1 MFVKRETFSLP
12 QIVLI
17 TLAILL
23 GAGLRLAGNNQP
35 FPSSDHAELAAL
47 VTFFYPRDWAMLL
60 PSTTSTWN
68 LLTTAHGILPLTI
81 GLISST
87 LTGLMGFQITE
98 FWWNL
103 PFVLI
108 NLTSIPL
115 AASLVKRLS
124 QPKAGV
130 FAAFLVALMPI
141 HVGLSRSSG
150 LSHIPLTFWCQLLSL
165 LALLNYFEDQSPR
178 QATKAGLALALNLC
192 VEQLFPLLFI
202 LIFLYGILVIPSK
215 PKTQPSLMQ
224 RVERTRRLLFT
235 NRVMILPLLII
246 CFHFAVM
253 LGYIGG
259 FWASGGPAARLRQG
273 SSGEAGLHLFD
284 AWNNASYCI
293 GSLSLVLL
301 LGLGMLNLP
310 ALLRLEKR
318 AFPLLWALV
327 YLLPF
332 VLFTRRHVYELFLFG
347 LAPLSLNAAIL
358 LAKVWQRS
366 AKHRQQWLLGGLFTM
381 LSTLYLLRTF
391 TMIFGFNPGPEL
403 ATLVG
408 IGEAPGARMPKDQGL
423 KAAAWWVRQN
433 SQAADL
439 VFGDSAYEQYQLW
452 YYLHRPFLG
461 VTDATRPEEAY
472 LLLKT
477 TKQPPKFYLVKAG
490 NEGLLKKYAVDD
502 PQLVGRVVEGN
513 EDRLLIYSGLK
524 EDRKA
529 QVLDVLTANKKF
541 DEAFGGKQMIFA
553 LKGFR

>member
-1 MFVKRETFSLP
+1 MLVKRETFSSV
-12 QIVLI
+12 QIALI
-17 TLAILL
+17 MLAMLI
-23 GAGLRLAGNNQP
+23 GAWLRLAGNNQP

-47 VTFFYPRDWAMLL
+47 VTFFYPRDWSMLL
-60 PSTTSTWN
+60 PSSTSTWN

-87 LTGLMGFQITE
+87 LTGLMGIKITE

-103 PFVLI
+103 PFVLT
-108 NLTSIPL
+108 NLLAIPL
-115 AASLVKRLS
+115 AASLTKRLS

-130 FAAFLVALMPI
+130 FAAFLIALMPI
-141 HVGLSRSSG
+141 HIGLSRASG
-150 LSHIPLTFWCQLLSL
+150 LSHISLTFCCQLLSL

-215 PKTQPSLMQ
+215 PNTQPSLMQ
-224 RVERTRRLLFT
+224 RVERTRHLLFT
-235 NRVMILPLLII
+235 NRVMILPLLMI
-246 CFHFAVM
+246 CFHFVVM

-293 GSLSLVLL
+293 GSLSLALL

-310 ALLRLEKR
+310 ALWRLEKR
-318 AFPLLWALV
+318 AFPLLWSLV

-332 VLFTRRHVYELFLFG
+332 VLFTRKHVYELFILG
-347 LAPLSLNAAIL
+347 LAPLTFNAAIM
-358 LAKVWQRS
+358 LATVWQRS
-366 AKHRQQWLLGGLFTM
+366 AKSSRRWLTYGLFTM
-381 LSTLYLLRTF
+381 LSTFYLLRTF

-408 IGEAPGARMPKDQGL
+408 IGEAPGAIMPKDQGL

-433 SQAADL
+433 SQPADL
-439 VFGDSAYEQYQLW
+439 IFGDSAYEQYQLW

-461 VTDATRPEEAY
+461 VTDATSPEEAY
-472 LLLKT
+472 LLLKK

-490 NEGLLKKYAVDD
+490 NEGLLKKYVGEE
-502 PQLVGRVVEGN
+502 PYLVGRVVERN
-513 EDRLLIYSGLK
+513 EDRLLIYSGIK
-524 EDRKA
+524 ENRKA
-529 QVLDVLTANKKF
+529 QVIDVLTANEKF